1 MSEQIIRRL
10 LSIRD
15 LALTVGPFALLCVLL
30 LVAAF
35 WLINPAPP
43 KKIIIAT
50 GPENGDYYALAKR
63 YQEILAKHH
72 IQADLRI
79 TQGSR
84 ENLTLLLNP
93 AEKVDIAFMRSG
105 TTIGEDLKTES
116 LTSIGSLFFEPV
128 WLFYREAID
137 LKSFKDLKGLKV
149 ELGAPGNGSAKI
161 TESLMRENGFSRSD
175 LKATQSDITQAVIGL
190 LEGQIDALVM
200 VSAPESQMV
209 QMLLRT
215 PGIKLLAFPQALAY
229 SRKLPNLAAVT
240 LPRGMVDTGADLPP
254 QEVPMVAPTATLVHN
269 SHAHPATID
278 LLIQAAHSIH
288 TEASWFADERKFPS
302 LVDTELPISKEAAR
316 YYQSGPPFLQRYLP
330 FWLANLVERMWVVL
344 LSLGALL
351 IPLSRILPPIYTWR
365 IRSRIYRWYG
375 QLRDV
380 EKQTQIP
387 KTERSTRLDQ
397 DMFERL
403 DEIEDKVNNLNVP
416 LSHADE
422 VYHLRSHIAMVRA
435 KLRSNA

>member
-1 MSEQIIRRL
+1 MRKL
-10 LSIRD
+10 LSMRD
-15 LALTVGPFALLCVLL
+15 LALTAGPFVILCLALLVG
-30 LVAAF
+30 AF

-43 KKIIIAT
+43 TKITIAT
-50 GPENGDYYALAKR
+50 GPENGDYYILAKR
-63 YQEILAKHH
+63 YQEQLAKHH
-72 IQADLRI
+72 IDVELRI

-84 ENLTLLLNP
+84 ENLTLLLDP
-93 AEKVDIAFMRSG
+93 AAKVDIAFMRSG
-105 TTIGEDLKTES
+105 TTIGEDLKTEA

-128 WLFYREAID
+128 WLFYREAVP
-137 LKSFKDLKGLKV
+137 LKGLRDLKGLRV
-149 ELGAPGNGSAKI
+149 DFGAPGNGSAKI
-161 TESLMRENGFSRSD
+161 AEALMRENGLARGD
-175 LKATQSDITQAVIGL
+175 LKASQLDTTQSVIGL
-190 LEGQIDALVM
+190 LEGQIDALVI

-215 PGIKLLAFPQALAY
+215 PGIKLLPFPQALAY
-229 SRKLPNLAAVT
+229 SRKLHNLAAIAV
-240 LPRGMVDTGADLPP
+240 PRGMIDVGEELPP
-254 QEVPMVAPTATLVHN
+254 QDIPMVAPTATLVHN
-269 SHAHPATID
+269 SHAHPATVD

-288 TEASWFADERKFPS
+288 AEASWFADARKFPT
-302 LVDTELPISKEAAR
+302 LVGTELPISKEAAR
-316 YYQSGPPFLQRYLP
+316 FYQSGPPFLQRYLP

-380 EKQTQIP
+380 EKQTQV
-387 KTERSTRLDQ
+387 TTAERSTRLNQ

-435 KLRSNA
+435 KLKAKA

>member
-1 MSEQIIRRL
+1 MSEQIMRKL
-10 LSIRD
+10 LSLRD
-15 LALTVGPFALLCVLL
+15 LAVTAGPFILLCLVLL
-30 LVAAF
+30 IGAF
-35 WLINPAPP
+35 YLINPAPP
-43 KKIIIAT
+43 NKITIAT
-50 GPENGDYYALAKR
+50 GPENGDYYLLAKK
-63 YQEILAKHH
+63 YQALLAKHQ
-72 IQADLRI
+72 IDAELRV

-84 ENLTLLLNP
+84 ENLALLLDSK
-93 AEKVDIAFMRSG
+93 AKVDVAFLRSG
-105 TTIGEDLKTES
+105 TTIGEDLKTEN

-128 WLFYREAID
+128 WLFYREAIA
-137 LKSFKDLKGLKV
+137 LKSFSELKGRSV

-161 TESLMRENGFSRSD
+161 TEALMRENGFGRAD
-175 LKATQSDITQAVIGL
+175 IKATQSDTTQAVINL
-190 LEGQIDALVM
+190 LEGQVDALVM

-215 PGIKLLAFPQALAY
+215 PGIKLLPFPQALAY
-229 SRKLPNLAAVT
+229 SRKMPNLAAVA
-240 LPRGMVDTGADLPP
+240 LPRGMVDTAADLPA
-254 QEVPMVAPTATLVHN
+254 QDIPMVAPTATLVHN
-269 SHAHPATID
+269 SHAHPATVD

-302 LVDTELPISKEAAR
+302 LLDTELPISKEAAR
-316 YYQSGPPFLQRYLP
+316 YYLSGPPFLQRYLP

-351 IPLSRILPPIYTWR
+351 IPLSRIVPPIYTWR

-375 QLRDV
+375 QLKDV
-380 EKQTQIP
+380 EKQIQVP
-387 KTERSTRLDQ
+387 KAERSSRLDQ

-422 VYHLRSHIAMVRA
+422 VYHLRSHIAMVRT
-435 KLRSNA
+435 KLKSTA

>member
-1 MSEQIIRRL
+1 MSNQLMRKL

-15 LALTVGPFALLCVLL
+15 LAITAGPFALLCLIL
-30 LVAAF
+30 LVGAF

-43 KKIIIAT
+43 KQITIAT

-63 YQEILAKHH
+63 YQAMLAKHH
-72 IQADLRI
+72 IHANLRV

-84 ENLTLLLNP
+84 ENLALLLDP
-93 AEKVDIAFMRSG
+93 AAKVDVAFMRSG
-105 TTIGEDLKTES
+105 TTIGEDLKTEA

-128 WLFYREAID
+128 WLFYREAVP
-137 LKSFKDLKGLKV
+137 LKNLGDLKGLRV

-161 TESLMRENGFSRSD
+161 TEALMRENGLSRSD
-175 LKATQSDITQAVIGL
+175 IKASQSDTTQAVIGL
-190 LEGQIDALVM
+190 LDGQIDALVM

-229 SRKLPNLAAVT
+229 SRKLANLAAVA
-240 LPRGMVDTGADLPP
+240 LPRGMIDVGADLPP
-254 QEVPMVAPTATLVHN
+254 QDVPMVAPTATLVHN
-269 SHAHPATID
+269 DHAHPATVD

-288 TEASWFADERKFPS
+288 TEPSWFADERKFPS

-330 FWLANLVERMWVVL
+330 FWLANFVERMWVVL

-380 EKQTQIP
+380 EKQTQAP
-387 KTERSTRLDQ
+387 KAERSTRLDQ

-422 VYHLRSHIAMVRA
+422 VYHLRSHIAMVRT

>member
-1 MSEQIIRRL
+1 MRKI

-15 LALTVGPFALLCVLL
+15 LAITAGPFLL
-30 LVAAF
+30 LSLILLGGAF
-35 WLINPAPP
+35 WFINPAPP
-43 KKIIIAT
+43 KQITIAT

-63 YQEILAKHH
+63 YQAMLAKHG
-72 IQADLRI
+72 IRADLRI

-84 ENLTLLLNP
+84 ENLALLLDP
-93 AEKVDIAFMRSG
+93 AAKVDIAFLRSG
-105 TTIGEDLKTES
+105 TTVGEDLKTED

-128 WLFYREAID
+128 WLFYREALA
-137 LKSFKDLKGLKV
+137 LKSIGDLKGLRV

-161 TESLMRENGFSRSD
+161 TEALIRENGLSRSD
-175 LKATQSDITQAVIGL
+175 LKPAQNDTTQAVIGL
-190 LEGQIDALVM
+190 LDGQIDALVM

-215 PGIKLLAFPQALAY
+215 PGIKLMAFPQALAY
-229 SRKLPNLAAVT
+229 SRKLPNLAAVA
-240 LPRGMVDTGADLPP
+240 LPRGMVDVAADLPP
-254 QEVPMVAPTATLVHN
+254 EDIPLVAPTATLVHN
-269 SHAHPATID
+269 SHAHPATVD
-278 LLIQAAHSIH
+278 LLIQAAHAIH

-302 LVDTELPISKEAAR
+302 LLDTELPISKEAAR
-316 YYQSGPPFLQRYLP
+316 YYQSGPPLMQRYLP
-330 FWLANLVERMWVVL
+330 FWLANFVDRMWVVL

-380 EKQTQIP
+380 EKQTQRP

-422 VYHLRSHIAMVRA
+422 VYHLRSHIAMVRT
-435 KLRSNA
+435 KLRASA

>member
-1 MSEQIIRRL
+1 
-10 LSIRD
+10 
-15 LALTVGPFALLCVLL
+15 
-30 LVAAF
+30 
-35 WLINPAPP
+35 
-43 KKIIIAT
+43 
-50 GPENGDYYALAKR
+50 
-63 YQEILAKHH
+63 
-72 IQADLRI
+72 
-79 TQGSR
+79 
-84 ENLTLLLNP
+84 LLNG
-93 AEKVDIAFMRSG
+93 EVD
-105 TTIGEDLKTES
+105 
-116 LTSIGSLFFEPV
+116 V
-128 WLFYREAID
+128 
-137 LKSFKDLKGLKV
+137 
-149 ELGAPGNGSAKI
+149 
-161 TESLMRENGFSRSD
+161 
-175 LKATQSDITQAVIGL
+175 
-190 LEGQIDALVM
+190 LVL

-215 PGIKLLAFPQALAY
+215 PGVRLLPFPQALAY
-229 SRKLPNLAAVT
+229 SRKLPNLAAVS
-240 LPRGMVDTGADLPP
+240 LPRGMIDTAQDVPA
-254 QEVPMVAPTATLVHN
+254 QDVPMVAATATLVHN
-269 SHAHPATID
+269 RAAHPATVE

-288 TEASWFADERKFPS
+288 TEANWFADERKFPT

-380 EKQTQIP
+380 EKQTQRP
-387 KTERSTRLDQ
+387 KLERSSRLDQ

-403 DEIEDKVNNLNVP
+403 DEIEARVNELNVP

-435 KLRSNA
+435 KLRTGI

>member
-1 MSEQIIRRL
+1 MGEQIKQKL

-15 LALTVGPFALLCVLL
+15 LAFTAGPFVLLCMLL
-30 LVAAF
+30 LGGAF
-35 WLINPAPP
+35 WLIDPAPP
-43 KKIIIAT
+43 KKITIAT

-63 YQEILAKHH
+63 YQTQLLKHH
-72 IQADLRI
+72 IRAELRV

-84 ENLTLLLNP
+84 ENLALLLDS
-93 AEKVDIAFMRSG
+93 ASKVDVAFMRSG
-105 TTIGEDLKTES
+105 TSVGEDLNTES

-128 WLFYREAID
+128 WLFYRETVA
-137 LKSFKDLKGLKV
+137 LQSLGALKGLRV

-161 TESLMRENGFSRSD
+161 TDALLRENGLARSD
-175 LKATQSDITQAVIGL
+175 IKASQSDTTQAVIGL
-190 LEGQIDALVM
+190 LDGQIDALVI

-215 PGIKLLAFPQALAY
+215 PGIKLLPFPQAQAY
-229 SRKLPNLAAVT
+229 SRKLGNLAAVA
-240 LPRGMVDTGADLPP
+240 LPRGMVDMAADIPP
-254 QEVPMVAPTATLVHN
+254 QDVPMVAPTATLVHN
-269 SHAHPATID
+269 RQAHPATID
-278 LLIQAAHSIH
+278 LLIQAAHAIH
-288 TEASWFADERKFPS
+288 TEPSWFADGRKFPS
-302 LVDTELPISKEAAR
+302 LIDTELPISKDAAR
-316 YYQSGPPFLQRYLP
+316 FYQSGPPFLQRYLP

-380 EKQTQIP
+380 EKQTQVP
-387 KTERSTRLDQ
+387 QTERSARLEQ

-435 KLRSNA
+435 KLKSKV